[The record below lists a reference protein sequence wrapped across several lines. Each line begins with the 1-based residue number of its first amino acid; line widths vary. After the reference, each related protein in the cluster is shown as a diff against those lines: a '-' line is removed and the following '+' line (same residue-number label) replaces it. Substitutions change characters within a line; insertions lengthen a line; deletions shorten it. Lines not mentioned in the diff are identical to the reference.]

1 MRTSLLAAAEGG
13 LLDTLGLNPLV
24 VAVQVVI
31 FVITFLVL
39 SRILFKRVLEGL
51 QRREAEIE
59 AARLAAEKDR
69 AELAAGLRHYEE
81 RMAQVDRAA
90 YERAQET
97 LRQGLAAAAS
107 VVATAQEQARKDV
120 EQALADVA
128 REKQEARARL
138 KDDVARLSVEVV
150 EKILETRLDPSQAG
164 QAKAF
169 LGGRA

>member
-1 MRTSLLAAAEGG
+1 MLTSLLAAAEGG
-13 LLDTLGLNPLV
+13 LLDTLGLNPRV
-24 VAVQVVI
+24 VAVQIVI
-31 FVITFLVL
+31 FVITFLLL
-39 SRILFKRVLEGL
+39 SRILFKRVLDGL
-51 QRREAEIE
+51 QTREAELD
-59 AARLAAEKDR
+59 AARRAAEKDR
-69 AELAAGLRHYEE
+69 AELAEAVRRYEE

-120 EQALADVA
+120 DEALAAVA

-138 KDDVARLSVEVV
+138 KDDIVRLSVEVV
-150 EKILETRLDPSQAG
+150 EKVLETRLDPAQAA

-169 LGGRA
+169 VGGKA